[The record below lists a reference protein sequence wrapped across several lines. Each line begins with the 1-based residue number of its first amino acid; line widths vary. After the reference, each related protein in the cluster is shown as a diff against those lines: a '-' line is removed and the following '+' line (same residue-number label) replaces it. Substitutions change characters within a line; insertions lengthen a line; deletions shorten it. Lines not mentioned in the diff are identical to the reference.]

1 MTAYLLANHL
11 LNFLAPAAFMAL
23 LVPGLCRLL
32 PVLRPR
38 PGGKSALPGWRRQ
51 LVITFG
57 VNLLVS
63 AAGLL
68 IFQHDG
74 KLLTYA
80 AMVLASAA
88 SQWVLLRGWKA

>member
-11 LNFLAPAAFMAL
+11 LNFIAPAAFLAL
-23 LVPGLCRLL
+23 LVPGLSRLL

-38 PGGKSALPGWRRQ
+38 PGSKSGLPGWRRQ
-51 LVITFG
+51 LIIGFG

-80 AMVLASAA
+80 AMVLASAS